1 MNLKELSDIHEKF
14 VALHKRINEFPP
26 LMREKMNRD
35 ADVILSMYQSSMMN
49 FCDGAT
55 RFLHNLDDCIHDENM
70 IVKVIETF
78 PQAFIE
84 ESCDDGL
91 LPIQRA
97 AMFDKSV
104 LFVPILAKEGMKINL
119 GGERRLGGL
128 LMRDSIDHRNVIQ
141 TLVLSHENGA
151 TIPLSMRAGRI
162 KKGNERKYIQTLK
175 QLDTMG
181 LLPESELVNATVLKN
196 VHIENCSLRFRFIFE
211 RHPHALQ
218 AQISNLGDIPIH
230 WAATNLTSFMMCLE
244 YGMQYYP
251 EKFGF
256 ILQKNAYNQSALE
269 IAISCLGKEKVLN
282 CVYSYIPV
290 ESNFLHHIVRHSP
303 CHLKDFVINYRTCIN
318 RKDDNGQLPLHVL
331 LSHGKEQTSRN
342 ILQITDASV
351 EILDLIL
358 LAHDSALT
366 EKDPVNGLYPF
377 MIPAVQEINMQN
389 NMPSRKDKSSLN
401 AIYTLLR
408 RNPNACLESI

>member
-1 MNLKELSDIHEKF
+1 MDLKELSDIHEKF
-14 VALHKRINEFPP
+14 VALHKSIHEFPP
-26 LMREKMNRD
+26 LMREKLNRD
-35 ADVILSMYQSSMMN
+35 ADAILSMYQSSMMN

-55 RFLHNLDDCIHDENM
+55 SFLHNLDDCIHDENM

-78 PQAFIE
+78 PQAFTE

-104 LFVPILAKEGMKINL
+104 LFVPVLAKEGLKINL
-119 GGERRLGGL
+119 GGDKRLGGL
-128 LMRDSIDHRNVIQ
+128 LMRDCIYHRNVIQ
-141 TLVLSHENGA
+141 TLVLSHQNGA
-151 TIPLSMRAGRI
+151 I

-175 QLDTMG
+175 NLDTMG
-181 LLPESELVNATVLKN
+181 LLPESELVNAAVLKN
-196 VHIENCSLRFRFIFE
+196 VHIENCSQRFRFIFE

-218 AQISNLGDIPIH
+218 KQISTLGDIPIH
-230 WAATNLTSFMMCLE
+230 WAATNLISFMMCLK

-269 IAISCLGKEKVLN
+269 IGISCLGKDKVLK

-290 ESNFLHHIVRHSP
+290 ESNFLHHLVRHSP
-303 CHLKDFVINYRTCIN
+303 SHLKDFVIHYRTSIN

-331 LSHGKEQTSRN
+331 LSHGKEQISRDF
-342 ILQITDASV
+342 LQITDASV

-377 MIPAVQEINMQN
+377 MIPAVKETNMQN
-389 NMPSRKDKSSLN
+389 NISSRKDKSSLN

-408 RNPNACLESI
+408 RNPNACQQTI